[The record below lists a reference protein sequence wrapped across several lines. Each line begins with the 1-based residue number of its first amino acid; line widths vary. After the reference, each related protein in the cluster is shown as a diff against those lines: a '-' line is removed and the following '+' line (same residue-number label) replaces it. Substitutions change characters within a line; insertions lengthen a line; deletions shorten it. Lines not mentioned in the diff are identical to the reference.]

1 MSTVQGNYPTLL
13 GGVSQQVYTER
24 QVGQVETQ
32 VNMTSDTVRGL
43 RKRPGTRLVLDVSGE
58 ATQWSLGNTGHLRQ
72 FTADLGWGQ
81 TSFVVN
87 TITGTVTAIQEAD
100 VMQVLGTMPYLVT
113 ANPPDIVFATVGSE
127 LYIGNCD
134 VLPATV
140 TDEARW
146 DPRRGGYFF
155 VLSGAYGKVYSVTVQ
170 WGSNTY
176 TASYTTPDAS
186 ATGAAGQSTGE
197 YVINQIMTSLT
208 GQVSTSILAV
218 VAEGSYLFFRLDS
231 GYDDDDVL
239 LVTTTTGSTY
249 AIASKAHSAK
259 STDDLPANVPY
270 GDGFIMTIGDTGAYQ
285 YFQWIDAD
293 NKWLECGAYG
303 SPTGLDADS
312 MPLRIVSS
320 DADNQH
326 EFEAVVWGG
335 REAGDD
341 DNNETPQFL
350 LSSGVGLTGMTSF
363 QGRLI
368 LFSGPYISMAS
379 NVRAYR
385 TYFYRTTVTEVLDG
399 DRIEFT
405 STSFSGAS
413 FRYGVPFNSD
423 LILASETHQGV
434 IPGRNQVLTPNNAT
448 AVLTSSYQ
456 MSTDVSPLVCGRSL
470 YYSYPRSTS
479 SFAIKEMTPSG
490 YTDLQYVSQDVTD
503 HIPTYLEGAASYI
516 CSSTTNNIVVIG
528 STTELGTLYINEY
541 MWSADNKVQSA
552 WHKWTFN
559 GTIHSAWFIRENLLL
574 LVEQD
579 DAMHLVYL
587 SMRDVPNPED
597 ADRYLPAT
605 DFNLTLTVTNPSS
618 ATPYIQFEA
627 TGVQAQLWDLI
638 TANGIGSYAAVTTTG
653 AYIGAEVGIKSQDLT
668 TRRLYL
674 YATYGESTLH
684 VGQRFTSQFAPT
696 PPTITDNNGGYVDVP
711 KLMILAYNLIVR
723 YTSPFTI
730 TASDD
735 AGTVYDAME
744 SSAIDFQ
751 SEELNLA
758 QVALTK
764 RHSIRARMGTNSETS
779 ETLFESSTPGDFNL
793 LTLGYILKFNSR
805 IRRV

>member
-58 ATQWSLGNTGHLRQ
+58 DTQWSLGNTGHLRQ

-87 TITGTVTAIQEAD
+87 TITGTVSAIQEAD
-100 VMQVLGTMPYLVT
+100 VMQVLGTKPYLVT
-113 ANPPDIVFATVGSE
+113 SNPSDIVFATVGSE
-127 LYIGNCD
+127 LYVGNCD

-140 TDEARW
+140 TNESRW
-146 DPRRGGYFF
+146 NPRLGGYFF
-155 VLSGAYGKVYSVTVQ
+155 VLSGAYGKVYSVTVS
-170 WGSNTY
+170 WGTVSY
-176 TASYTTPDAS
+176 TASYTTPQASDTDAS
-186 ATGAAGQSTGE
+186 NQSTGE
-197 YVINQIMTSLT
+197 YIINQLVNSLSS
-208 GQVSTSILAV
+208 QVSSSVLNLASD
-218 VAEGSYLFFRLDS
+218 GSYLSFRLQS
-231 GYDDDDVL
+231 GYDSDDVL
-239 LVTTTTGSTY
+239 LVTTSTGSTY

-259 STDDLPANVPY
+259 STDDLPARVPFN
-270 GDGFIMTIGDTGAYQ
+270 DGFIMTVGDTGSYQ
-285 YFQWIDAD
+285 YFQWLVGESR
-293 NKWLECGAYG
+293 WQECGKYG
-303 SPTGLDADS
+303 SPTGLDPGT
-312 MPLRIVSS
+312 MPLKIIAS
-320 DADNQH
+320 DTENQH
-326 EFEAVVWGG
+326 EFSAVEWGG

-350 LSSGVGLTGMTSF
+350 LEDGVGMTGMSAF

-368 LFSGPYISMAS
+368 IFSGPYISMSS

-385 TYFYRTTVTEVLDG
+385 TYFYRTTVTQVLDG

-448 AVLTSSYQ
+448 AVLTSAYQ
-456 MSTDVSPLVCGRSL
+456 MNTDVSPLVCGRSL

-479 SFAIKEMTPSG
+479 SFAIKELTPSG

-528 STTELGTLYINEY
+528 STTELNTLYVNEY
-541 MWSADNKVQSA
+541 MWSADSKVQSS

-559 GTIHSAWFIRENLLL
+559 GTIHCAWFVRENLLL
-574 LVEQD
+574 LIEQD
-579 DAMHLVYL
+579 NAMHLVYL

-597 ADRYLPAT
+597 ANRYLPAT
-605 DFNLTLTVTNPSS
+605 DFNLTLDVTNPTGN
-618 ATPYIQFEA
+618 APYIQFA
-627 TGVQAQLWDLI
+627 STGVQAQLWDLM
-638 TANGIGSYAAVTTTG
+638 TASGLDAFAAVTTTG
-653 AYIGAEVGIKSQDLT
+653 PYIGAEVGLKSLEPA
-668 TRRLYL
+668 TRRLHL
-674 YATYGESTLH
+674 YATYGERTLH
-684 VGQRFTSQFAPT
+684 VGQRFTAQFSPT
-696 PPTITDNNGGYVDVP
+696 PPIITDSNGGYVDVP
-711 KLMILAYNLIVR
+711 KLMIQAFNLIVR
-723 YTSPFTI
+723 YTSPFKI
-730 TASDD
+730 TAGDD
-735 AGTVYDAME
+735 AGLVYDGLD

-751 SEELNLA
+751 SEELNLNQA
-758 QVALTK
+758 TLTK
-764 RHSIRARMGTNSETS
+764 RHKIRARMGTNSETS
-779 ETLFESSTPGDFNL
+779 ETLFESNTPGDFNL
-793 LTLGYILKFNSR
+793 LTLGYILKFNNR
-805 IRRV
+805 IRRM